1 MCATGASGTNAV
13 KYGTIK
19 ENCLNLE
26 VVLPDGRI
34 LNTGGKDKRK
44 LWHKSIM
51 QAQDNFRYIEFR
63 EDIFKVHDFLYL

>member
-13 KYGTIK
+13 RYGTIK

-34 LNTGGKDKRK
+34 LNTGGKDKSK
-44 LWHKSIM
+44 PINQKYLDDKIL
-51 QAQDNFRYIEFR
+51 
-63 EDIFKVHDFLYL
+63 FKVIIYI